1 MAKRPSLHGTGREAL
16 AAAAAAKSAPASE
29 MPAVSAPGA
38 GPAVERP
45 AGMAAKRPP
54 SRASAGSKPPVRA
67 RAVAKEAGHE
77 PVEPVRGPKRRAGPE
92 TREGPAPAW
101 LAGFDWWDSAGALAR
116 ANAAL
121 VKSAVAVCEE
131 MVDFANTRLRHNIET
146 GETLRHCK
154 SPAEILE
161 AQAEYARRAAEQY
174 LAEPVKLMDLAAK
187 TGKGWAA
194 MPWHV

>member
-16 AAAAAAKSAPASE
+16 VAAAAAKTARASEAPA
-29 MPAVSAPGA
+29 ASAPGA
-38 GPAVERP
+38 GPAGEGP

-54 SRASAGSKPPVRA
+54 SRAPAESKPPVRA
-67 RAVAKEAGHE
+67 RAAAKAAGNV
-77 PVEPVRGPKRRAGPE
+77 PAKPPRGPKRRAGPE

-101 LAGFDWWDSAGALAR
+101 LARFDWLDSASVLAR
-116 ANAAL
+116 ANATL

-131 MVDFANTRLRHNIET
+131 MVSFANARLRHNIEA
-146 GETLRHCK
+146 GETLRRCK

-187 TGKGWAA
+187 TGKGWAT

>member
-16 AAAAAAKSAPASE
+16 AAAAAAKTAPASE
-29 MPAVSAPGA
+29 TPVVSAPGA
-38 GPAVERP
+38 GPAGEGP
-45 AGMAAKRPP
+45 AGMAARRPP
-54 SRASAGSKPPVRA
+54 SRAPAESKPPVRA
-67 RAVAKEAGHE
+67 RAAAKAAGNE
-77 PVEPVRGPKRRAGPE
+77 PAEPVRGPKRRAGPE

-101 LAGFDWWDSAGALAR
+101 PAGFDWWDSAGAVAR

-121 VKSAVAVCEE
+121 VRSAVAVCEE
-131 MVDFANTRLRHNIET
+131 MVSFANARLRHNIET
-146 GETLRHCK
+146 GETLSRCK

-187 TGKGWAA
+187 TREGWAA
-194 MPWHV
+194 MPRHV